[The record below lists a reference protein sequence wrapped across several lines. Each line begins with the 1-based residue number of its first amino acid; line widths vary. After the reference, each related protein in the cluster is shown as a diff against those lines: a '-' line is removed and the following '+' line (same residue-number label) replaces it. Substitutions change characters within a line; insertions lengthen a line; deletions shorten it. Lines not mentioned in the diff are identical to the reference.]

1 MLWVNDT
8 STAHSDIDKELRME
22 KYRSERILTA
32 WKQEDTKRTRKKSDI
47 LVDNWKEG
55 IQTSQG
61 INCQGHGIL
70 VLVAG
75 IPNYPD
81 CTVGKSPR
89 IDPGG
94 YPHQV

>member
-1 MLWVNDT
+1 MNG
-8 STAHSDIDKELRME
+8 
-22 KYRSERILTA
+22 
-32 WKQEDTKRTRKKSDI
+32 Q
-47 LVDNWKEG
+47 
-55 IQTSQG
+55 
-61 INCQGHGIL
+61 CHGIL

-75 IPNYPD
+75 IPNSDTDKPESESD